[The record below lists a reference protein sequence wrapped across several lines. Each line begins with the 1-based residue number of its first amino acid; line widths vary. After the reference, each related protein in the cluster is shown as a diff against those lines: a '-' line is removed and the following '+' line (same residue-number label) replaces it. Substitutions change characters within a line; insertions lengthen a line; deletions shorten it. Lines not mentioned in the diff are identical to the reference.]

1 MRLNRVAFWLAGS
14 FSERVFFSWLWI
26 MTFSNFLS
34 DRFMQLRYC
43 FTAHLLTIRM
53 QFSAI
58 RSQDLAGDRGEN
70 GPFLAKATALD
81 DLEVCPRGWVIHIR
95 PKCCHAVEKW
105 LISPCSVLSQKDA
118 GLHSST
124 CSDKCFID
132 AYADLHM
139 QISFR
144 YPLINNWLCDY
155 HLKQGGVKC
164 ASCLRIW
171 ADCLSFWIGRG
182 IVVRRIF
189 NEFIAFY
196 LFPLPP
202 KLIYT
207 LNWQPKFKP
216 VALIGCTVDT
226 ALSEVSSG

>member
-1 MRLNRVAFWLAGS
+1 
-14 FSERVFFSWLWI
+14 
-26 MTFSNFLS
+26 
-34 DRFMQLRYC
+34 MQLRYC

-105 LISPCSVLSQKDA
+105 LISPCSLLSQKDA

-139 QISFR
+139 QISIW

-155 HLKQGGVKC
+155 HLKQDGGKC

-171 ADCLSFWIGRG
+171 ADCLSFWIRWD
-182 IVVRRIF
+182 IVSRQSNFQWIYC
-189 NEFIAFY
+189 I
-196 LFPLPP
+196 LSPP
-202 KLIYT
+202 PHHTLIYT
-207 LNWQPKFKP
+207 LNWKP
-216 VALIGCTVDT
+216 PV
-226 ALSEVSSG
+226 